1 VTDRLQRLKDL
12 ALSESGFLF
21 DPWTG
26 LTFSLNQTGRFI
38 LERLREGLGEPA
50 IRAALQA
57 GFETAPGD
65 DPSRDVHEFMRQLRE
80 SGLLPAE
87 EPAAQG

>member
-1 VTDRLQRLKDL
+1 MQRLKDL
-12 ALSESGFLF
+12 AVSESGFLF

-26 LTFSLNQTGRFI
+26 LTFSLNPTGRFI
-38 LERLREGLGEPA
+38 LERLRDGLGEPA
-50 IRAALQA
+50 IRAALEV
-57 GFETAPGD
+57 GFETGPGD
-65 DPSRDVHEFMRQLRE
+65 DTTRDVHEFMRQLRE

>member
-1 VTDRLQRLKDL
+1 MQRLKDL
-12 ALSESGFLF
+12 AVSESGFLF

-26 LTFSLNQTGRFI
+26 LTFSLNPTGRFI
-38 LERLREGLGEPA
+38 LERLREGLSEPA
-50 IRAALQA
+50 IRAALEG
-57 GFETAPGD
+57 GFETGPGD
-65 DPSRDVHEFMRQLRE
+65 DTSRDVHEFMRQLRE